1 MAKHWLFNRLWL
13 TEFPWFSYENL
24 LKRTQHLHSEQPLF
38 CGYREKK
45 SALGEI
51 SYLRLCEQRYLE
63 TDCLFK
69 VHPPVS
75 QGGQTHQTMYTATST
90 ARHSCFF
97 TYLLSWKIMEAG
109 GRTLPS
115 RVAPWLATTHL
126 RRSPRKSAAIHITKN
141 AAEKMNSC
149 HRVMC

>member
-1 MAKHWLFNRLWL
+1 
-13 TEFPWFSYENL
+13 
-24 LKRTQHLHSEQPLF
+24 
-38 CGYREKK
+38 
-45 SALGEI
+45 
-51 SYLRLCEQRYLE
+51 
-63 TDCLFK
+63 
-69 VHPPVS
+69 
-75 QGGQTHQTMYTATST
+75 
-90 ARHSCFF
+90 
-97 TYLLSWKIMEAG
+97 MEAG

>member
-45 SALGEI
+45 STLDEI
-51 SYLRLCEQRYLE
+51 SYLRLCEQQYSE
-63 TDCLFK
+63 TDCPFK

-75 QGGQTHQTMYTATST
+75 QGRQTHQTMYTATST
-90 ARHSCFF
+90 VQYSCFF
-97 TYLLSWKIMEAG
+97 SYLLSWKIVEAG

-149 HRVMC
+149 HHVMC